1 MNKKNNNSSDD
12 NTNII
17 EHTNNDDRVAAVTE
31 SSKKISP
38 NSNITSLSSKTSRCL
53 FVTSLLHLTEK
64 GLIAK
69 LNDVDDNNSTQ
80 DDMLDFLQ
88 NNNSFYHSQNKKILK
103 GKFYKKTESEDFF
116 DKSLNDYIVQFT
128 FFPVVN
134 NYTDNNI
141 DTDVLAKT
149 PKSSKKIL
157 TVKIKRERA
166 MILSKIKMSNKFF
179 DKTNKDTVKK
189 NGISCFSCIARKKIK
204 TKTINLISSIGGN
217 NNNFINGNSA
227 TEHSVPNINDD
238 NNNKTSDQFAVIEV
252 SSKKKSMTPLNV
264 LNPSLTQINT
274 KVSSTAIL
282 GQSKPSFLNLNTQEG
297 TPMFSPK
304 NGITTEVSTF
314 PIKKKINIVY
324 LLTSDIAKAIS
335 FIAKTRKEESILHSF
350 SFTLN
355 KTAFFSDL
363 HFYELDLRTN
373 FKSLIKHKSIK
384 FPIILYGNVYFPN
397 LVFFRGDEQ
406 VNFKVL
412 DTPIVTP
419 LVIAQ
424 VMPLGFVEDDEVTDV
439 INRRI
444 INENVEITEQLNYN
458 IIIVNMLQLT
468 ENRQLVSMMKFYVDG
483 VKTRKEKSISTVCF
497 VINTSEDQLRL
508 YLDANEMN
516 GEINNE
522 YFKVE
527 IVSL

>member
-189 NGISCFSCIARKKIK
+189 NGIW
-204 TKTINLISSIGGN
+204 G
-217 NNNFINGNSA
+217 
-227 TEHSVPNINDD
+227 
-238 NNNKTSDQFAVIEV
+238 
-252 SSKKKSMTPLNV
+252 
-264 LNPSLTQINT
+264 SLD
-274 KVSSTAIL
+274 
-282 GQSKPSFLNLNTQEG
+282 
-297 TPMFSPK
+297 K
-304 NGITTEVSTF
+304 NGKEVITTKYNLENN
-314 PIKKKINIVY
+314 IKIEGY
-324 LLTSDIAKAIS
+324 
-335 FIAKTRKEESILHSF
+335 
-350 SFTLN
+350 
-355 KTAFFSDL
+355 
-363 HFYELDLRTN
+363 
-373 FKSLIKHKSIK
+373 
-384 FPIILYGNVYFPN
+384 
-397 LVFFRGDEQ
+397 
-406 VNFKVL
+406 
-412 DTPIVTP
+412 
-419 LVIAQ
+419 
-424 VMPLGFVEDDEVTDV
+424 
-439 INRRI
+439 
-444 INENVEITEQLNYN
+444 
-458 IIIVNMLQLT
+458 
-468 ENRQLVSMMKFYVDG
+468 
-483 VKTRKEKSISTVCF
+483 
-497 VINTSEDQLRL
+497 
-508 YLDANEMN
+508 
-516 GEINNE
+516 
-522 YFKVE
+522 
-527 IVSL
+527 VSLEEK

>member
-17 EHTNNDDRVAAVTE
+17 EHTNNEERGNS

-38 NSNITSLSSKTSRCL
+38 NSNFSSKTSRCL
-53 FVTSLLHLTEK
+53 FVTSLLHLSEK
-64 GLIAK
+64 ALISK

-103 GKFYKKTESEDFF
+103 GKHYKKSESEYFF
-116 DKSLNDYIVQFT
+116 DKALNDYIVQFT

-141 DTDVLAKT
+141 ETDVLSKT
-149 PKSSKKIL
+149 PKNKKKNVN
-157 TVKIKRERA
+157 VKIKKERA
-166 MILSKIKMSNKFF
+166 MIISKIKASNKYF
-179 DKTNKDTVKK
+179 DKENKESMKK

-204 TKTINLISSIGGN
+204 TKSSNLISSLCGNN
-217 NNNFINGNSA
+217 NNNFINGNS
-227 TEHSVPNINDD
+227 EHFPNINNED
-238 NNNKTSDQFAVIEV
+238 NNNKTSDQFAIIEV
-252 SSKKKSMTPLNV
+252 SSKKKSMTPMNAI
-264 LNPSLTQINT
+264 NPSLTPINM

-282 GQSKPSFLNLNTQEG
+282 GLSKPSFLNLNTQEG
-297 TPMFSPK
+297 TPIFSPK
-304 NGITTEVSTF
+304 NGITTEIATF

-335 FIAKTRKEESILHSF
+335 FISKTKKEESILHSF

-384 FPIILYGNVYFPN
+384 FPIILYGNVFFPN

-412 DTPIVTP
+412 DSPIVTP
-419 LVIAQ
+419 LVISQ

-439 INRRI
+439 INKRV
-444 INENVEITEQLNYN
+444 INENVEITEQLNYD

-468 ENRQLVSMMKFYVDG
+468 ENRQLVSMMKFYIEG
-483 VKTRKEKSISTVCF
+483 VKAKKDKNINTVCF
-497 VINTSEDQLRL
+497 VINANEDQLRL

-516 GEINNE
+516 NEINNE